1 MGSFGQKKIG
11 TTRRRFIGALGAAA
25 LALPGWARAQS
36 QSGKTLKLILS
47 VPPGAAL
54 DASARLLAEKLKL
67 SLDRPVII
75 DYKVG
80 GVGLSAGEF
89 LRNNEP
95 DGTNLLYTPT
105 GFFSFN
111 PFLYSKL
118 PYDPD
123 KELVPVCEGVTI
135 PTATTVLAASGLASF
150 KDWVEAIKREPKM
163 RFVGA
168 PSASGVGVFLTH
180 LMGRTF
186 GVDLQVVAYKGGR
199 PLLTDLLGGQVPA
212 SSSVIADYLELHRAG
227 RLRILA
233 QSLAGR
239 SVLAPDIPSYTE
251 LGYPD
256 FVGKTSF
263 GFFVKA
269 GTPQAL
275 IDQYAKAITEALR
288 IPEISKRLNEIGLE
302 VAGGTPEE
310 FQKTLL
316 ADRNRWAPIA
326 KQAGIHLD

>member
-1 MGSFGQKKIG
+1 MSL
-11 TTRRRFIGALGAAA
+11 TRRKFTAALGAGAAA
-25 LALPGWARAQS
+25 LALPHGLISSAHAQP
-36 QSGKTLKLILS
+36 GKPLKLILS

-54 DASARLLAEKLKL
+54 DASARLLADKLKA

-80 GVGLSAGEF
+80 GAGLAAGEF
-89 LRNNEP
+89 IKNSEA
-95 DGTNLLYTPT
+95 DGANLLYSPT
-105 GFFSFN
+105 GFYSYST
-111 PFLYSKL
+111 FLYSRL
-118 PYDPD
+118 AYDPD
-123 KELVPVCEGVTI
+123 KELAPVCEGTTI
-135 PTATTVLAASGLASF
+135 PTAITVPATLGISSF
-150 KDWVEAIKREPKM
+150 RDWVDAVRRNPKM
-163 RFVGA
+163 RFVGT

-180 LMGRTF
+180 LMSKTF

-212 SSSVIADYLELHRAG
+212 SASVIADYLELHRAG

-233 QSLAGR
+233 QSLPGR
-239 SVLAPDIPSYTE
+239 SALAPDVPSYTE

-269 GTPQAL
+269 GTPRSL
-275 IDQYAKAITEALR
+275 IDQYAKAITDALR
-288 IPEISKRLNEIGLE
+288 VPEIGRRLNEIGLE

-310 FQKTLL
+310 FHKVLL
-316 ADRNRWAPIA
+316 EDRNRWAPIA
-326 KQAGIHLD
+326 KAAGIKLD

>member
-1 MGSFGQKKIG
+1 MSL
-11 TTRRRFIGALGAAA
+11 TRRRFTAALAAGAAA
-25 LALPGWARAQS
+25 LALPDRLISSAHA
-36 QSGKTLKLILS
+36 QSGKPLKLILS

-54 DASARLLAEKLKL
+54 DASARLLADKLKA
-67 SLDRPVII
+67 SLDRPVVV

-80 GVGLSAGEF
+80 GAGLAAGEF
-89 LRNNEP
+89 VKNNEI

-105 GFFSFN
+105 GFYSYST
-111 PFLYSKL
+111 FLYSKL
-118 PYDPD
+118 AYDPD
-123 KELVPVCEGVTI
+123 KELAPVCEGTTI
-135 PTATTVLAASGLASF
+135 PTAITVPVALAIASF
-150 KDWVEAIKREPKM
+150 KDWVEAIRRDPKM
-163 RFVGA
+163 RFVGT

-180 LMGRTF
+180 LMAKTF

-212 SSSVIADYLELHRAG
+212 SGSVIADYLELHRAG

-233 QSLAGR
+233 QSLPGR
-239 SVLAPDIPSYTE
+239 SALAPDVPSYTE

-263 GFFVKA
+263 GFFVKT
-269 GTPQAL
+269 GTPRAL

-288 IPEISKRLNEIGLE
+288 APETAKRLNEIGLE

-310 FQKTLL
+310 FHKTLL
-316 ADRNRWAPIA
+316 DDRNRWAPIA
-326 KQAGIHLD
+326 KAAGIKLD

>member
-1 MGSFGQKKIG
+1 MTMNK
-11 TTRRRFIGALGAAA
+11 RRFIAALGASAAA
-25 LALPGWARAQS
+25 LALPGWAQA

-54 DASARLLAEKLKL
+54 DASARLLAEKLKV

-89 LRNNEP
+89 VKNNEP

-135 PTATTVLAASGLASF
+135 PTATTVLAASGLANF

-180 LMGRTF
+180 LMGKTF

-199 PLLTDLLGGQVPA
+199 PLLTDLLGGQIPA

-233 QSLAGR
+233 QSLPGR

-251 LGYPD
+251 LGYPG

-263 GFFVKA
+263 GFFVRA
-269 GTPQAL
+269 GTPQPL
-275 IDQYAKAITEALR
+275 IEQYARAITEALR
-288 IPEISKRLNEIGLE
+288 IPEIGKRLNEIGLE

-326 KQAGIHLD
+326 KQAGIRLD

>member
-1 MGSFGQKKIG
+1 MSMN
-11 TTRRRFIGALGAAA
+11 RRRFSAALVAGAAA
-25 LALPGWARAQS
+25 LAAPGWARA

-67 SLDRPVII
+67 SLDRSVII

-80 GVGLSAGEF
+80 GIGLAAGEF
-89 LRNNEP
+89 IKGTEA
-95 DGTNLLYTPT
+95 DGSYLLFTPT
-105 GFFSFN
+105 SFFSYHT
-111 PFLYSKL
+111 FLYSKL
-118 PYDPD
+118 AYDPD
-123 KELVPVCEGVTI
+123 HDLVPVCEGMTI
-135 PTATTVLAASGLASF
+135 PTAITVSAASGISSF
-150 KDWVEAIKREPKM
+150 KDWVEAIRSDPKM
-163 RFVGA
+163 RFVGT
-168 PSASGVGVFLTH
+168 PGPSGVGAFLTL
-180 LMGRTF
+180 LMGKTF
-186 GVDLQVVAYKGGR
+186 GVDLQLVPYKGGR

-212 SSSVIADYLELHRAG
+212 SASVIADYLELHRAG

-233 QSLAGR
+233 QSSGTR
-239 SVLAPDIPSYTE
+239 SPLAPEIPSFTE

-269 GTPQAL
+269 GTPQPL
-275 IDQYAKAITEALR
+275 IEQYAKAITEALR
-288 IPEISKRLNEIGLE
+288 APDISKRLNEIGLE

-316 ADRNRWAPIA
+316 TDRHRWAPIA
-326 KQAGIHLD
+326 KQAGIRLD